1 MLQAADVGVGI
12 MGKEGRQAVN
22 NSDYA
27 IPQFRSC
34 ILPSAWPKRTFLS
47 LLSLLVMLFGR
58 ELFGPEAWHKIP
70 FERFMSS
77 VQVPDAAAIGARVAV
92 SVPPVAPD
100 QVLLLQEHRLRLPA
114 LLLPVLLRLQRAVHG
129 GMTSARPPLTWFFT
143 SLPILL
149 FAVLDR
155 PVHNLN
161 TLLRFPQVSRLLP
174 YLPINLCSCALMC
187 FQAGAGLRKLWS

>member
-1 MLQAADVGVGI
+1 MSFSAQKPGI
-12 MGKEGRQAVN
+12 KFPLSA
-22 NSDYA
+22 
-27 IPQFRSC
+27 SC
-34 ILPSAWPKRTFLS
+34 LLCRFLTR
-47 LLSLLVMLFGR
+47 LLLVHGSLSAYRLSRLIKYSFYKNIAFGFLLFFYQFYCG
-58 ELFGPEAWHKIP
+58 FSGQSMVDDI
-70 FERFMSS
+70 S
-77 VQVPDAAAIGARVAV
+77 AAAFNVV
-92 SVPPVAPD
+92 
-100 QVLLLQEHRLRLPA
+100 
-114 LLLPVLLRLQRAVHG
+114 
-129 GMTSARPPLTWFFT
+129 FT